1 MFELS
6 GDDARDNALE
16 AHEAAQNGRIERL
29 RAALNGCLGLADT
42 EAANGSNA
50 WRKAAVLIRQVLE
63 DTK

>member
-16 AHEAAQNGRIERL
+16 AHDAAQNARIERL
-29 RAALNGCLGLADT
+29 RWALDNVMKLADL
-42 EAANGSNA
+42 EAQLGSEA
-50 WRKAAVLIRQVLE
+50 WAAQVKFIAQILE